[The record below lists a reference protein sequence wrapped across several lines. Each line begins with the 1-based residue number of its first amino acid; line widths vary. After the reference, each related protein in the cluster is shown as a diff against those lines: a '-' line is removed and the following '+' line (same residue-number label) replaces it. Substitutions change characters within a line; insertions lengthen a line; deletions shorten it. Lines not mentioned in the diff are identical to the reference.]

1 MGEQPQRGRAGVRVA
16 RPRVAGA
23 LSATAV
29 LALGR
34 ARLPDAAG
42 LAALLGCDCVASG
55 REKARTET
63 EGMPSVPPSRWLGVS
78 LRAWP
83 RGACS
88 PAWRLPLPAAR
99 VRPR

>member
-1 MGEQPQRGRAGVRVA
+1 MGGAPNRNGGRGGGAGDSHGWSRVSESSATITAAAYRGTDAGRDGEKVGEQPQRGRAGVRVA

-42 LAALLGCDCVASG
+42 LAALLGCDQG
-55 REKARTET
+55 
-63 EGMPSVPPSRWLGVS
+63 
-78 LRAWP
+78 
-83 RGACS
+83 
-88 PAWRLPLPAAR
+88 
-99 VRPR
+99 